1 MEGVMKQLA
10 TLIAALFTAVAFA
23 HEEDAGKGAQKLGK
37 VSFANSCG
45 PQTQAKVQ
53 RGVAMLHSFWWPEG
67 ERTFQEIAAQDPSCA
82 AIAAWGFAS
91 ILMYNP
97 FVGVVPPNVVPL
109 AQGAIA
115 KGRQLGA
122 KTEREKD
129 YLEAVGA
136 YWEDFANRSERQRA
150 VARSKA
156 YQALAA
162 KYPKDDEAQ
171 IFNALYLIAIQERSD
186 QTYSDSLKAA
196 AILEP
201 QFAKHPNH
209 PGIAHYLIHAYD
221 APPIAQK
228 GLPSAKRY
236 ASIAPD
242 APHALHMPSHIFTR
256 VGAWQ
261 DSIATNRRSADVAL
275 KGKEGDDALHA
286 LDYVVY
292 AQLQLGRDTEARQTM
307 TEATGIGG
315 STPRFI
321 APYAQAAM
329 PARLVVERGAW
340 REAAQLQPQQSK
352 FPFTEA
358 ITYQA
363 RAIGAARIGD
373 ASAAKAEL
381 EQITQRRDALRAA
394 KNDYWATEV
403 EVMRLSAAGWT
414 ALAENRADE
423 ALGLMREAADLEDKN
438 EKHPVTPGRI
448 LPAREQLGD
457 MLMELKRPAEA
468 LKEYEQSQKREP
480 DRFRGLYGTARFA
493 EVGARLD
500 VHGVFG
506 TKHLQELLGAADV
519 AAEDGDARRLHGA
532 HAVAHIDALAA
543 LAPFDAARAALGPGI
558 GEQHG
563 QAP

>member
-1 MEGVMKQLA
+1 MNPTPAFV
-10 TLIAALFTAVAFA
+10 AALFFA
-23 HEEDAGKGAQKLGK
+23 ASAAAHDDDAASATQKLGTVK
-37 VSFANSCG
+37 FPSSCS
-45 PQTQAKVQ
+45 PKVQ
-53 RGVAMLHSFWWPEG
+53 QKVTRGVAMLHSFWWPQG
-67 ERTFQEIAAQDPSCA
+67 EATFQEIANEDPNC

-97 FVGVVPPNVVPL
+97 FVGSVPPKDVAL
-109 AQGAIA
+109 AQAAIE
-115 KGRQLGA
+115 KGRQMKA
-122 KTEREKD
+122 SQRDKD
-129 YLEAVGA
+129 YLEAVAA
-136 YWEDFANRSERQRA
+136 YWDDFANKTERQRSL
-150 VARSKA
+150 ARSAA
-156 YQALAA
+156 YEKLAA

-171 IFNALYLIAIQERSD
+171 IFNGLYLIAIQQASD
-186 QTYSDSLKAA
+186 QTYSNSLKAA
-196 AILEP
+196 AILEK
-201 QFAKHPNH
+201 QFAKHPSH

-261 DSIATNRRSADVAL
+261 DSITTNRRSASVAL
-275 KGKEGDDALHA
+275 RGKEGDDALHA

-292 AQLQLGRDTEARQTM
+292 AQLQLGRDSEARNTVS
-307 TEATGIGG
+307 EAMAITG

-340 REAAQLQPQQSK
+340 REAAQLQPAQSK

-363 RAIGAARIGD
+363 RAIGAARMGD
-373 ASAAKAEL
+373 AAAAKADVD
-381 EQITQRRDALRAA
+381 QITQRRDALRAA
-394 KNDYWATEV
+394 KNEYWATEV
-403 EVMRLSAAGWT
+403 EIMRLSAAAWT
-414 ALAENRADE
+414 TLAENRADQ

-457 MLMELKRPAEA
+457 MLMELKRPGEA
-468 LKEYEQSQKREP
+468 LKEYERSQKREP
-480 DRFRGLYGTARFA
+480 DRFRSLYG
-493 EVGARLD
+493 
-500 VHGVFG
+500 
-506 TKHLQELLGAADV
+506 AAL
-519 AAEDGDARRLHGA
+519 AAEMSGDARAAQRYYARLVQ
-532 HAVAHIDALAA
+532 VAGKGD
-543 LAPFDAARAALGPGI
+543 ARAELTLARAYLT
-558 GEQHG
+558 Q
-563 QAP
+563 

>member
-1 MEGVMKQLA
+1 MTRLLSTLA
-10 TLIAALFTAVAFA
+10 VSLFMTCTFA
-23 HEEDAGKGAQKLGK
+23 HEEDAKRAVEKVGK
-37 VSFANSCG
+37 VGFANSCS
-45 PQTQAKVQ
+45 PQTKAKLQ

-67 ERTFQEIAAQDPSCA
+67 ERTFQEIAAEDPGCA

-97 FVGVVPPNVVPL
+97 FVGLVPPNVVPL

-115 KGRQLGA
+115 KGRSLGA
-122 KTEREKD
+122 KTQREKD

-136 YWEDFANRSERQRA
+136 YWDDFASRTERQRA

-186 QTYSDSLKAA
+186 QTYGDALKAA
-196 AILEP
+196 AILEK

-261 DSIATNRRSADVAL
+261 DSISTNRRSAGVAL
-275 KGKEGDDALHA
+275 QGKEGDDALHA

-292 AQLQLGRDTEARQTM
+292 AQLQLGRDGEARKTVTEAM
-307 TEATGIGG
+307 SIGG

-329 PARLVVERGAW
+329 PARLAVERGAW
-340 REAAQLQPQQSK
+340 REAALLQPAQSK

-363 RAIGAARIGD
+363 RAIGAARMGD
-373 ASAAKAEL
+373 ATAAKADL

-403 EVMRLSAAGWT
+403 EVMRLAAAGWT
-414 ALAENRADE
+414 ALADNRPDE
-423 ALGLMREAADLEDKN
+423 ALGLMREAADLEDHN

-457 MLMELKRPAEA
+457 LLLELKRPGEA
-468 LKEYEQSQKREP
+468 LKEYERSQQREP
-480 DRFRGLYGTARFA
+480 DRFRGLYG
-493 EVGARLD
+493 
-500 VHGVFG
+500 
-506 TKHLQELLGAADV
+506 AAL
-519 AAEDGDARRLHGA
+519 AAEMAGDARTARRYYARLVQ
-532 HAVAHIDALAA
+532 VAGKGEPRAELKLAQ
-543 LAPFDAARAALGPGI
+543 I
-558 GEQHG
+558 
-563 QAP
+563 

>member
-1 MEGVMKQLA
+1 MKQLA
-10 TLIAALFTAVAFA
+10 TLIAAFFTTFVFA
-23 HEEDAGKGAQKLGK
+23 HEEDGAKAAQKIGR
-37 VSFANSCG
+37 VSFANSCSA
-45 PQTQAKVQ
+45 PVQAKVQ
-53 RGVAMLHSFWWPEG
+53 GGVAMLHSFWWPEG
-67 ERTFQEIAAQDPSCA
+67 ERTFQEIAAQDPGCA

-97 FVGVVPPNVVPL
+97 FVGVVPPNEVPR
-109 AQGAIA
+109 AQAAIA
-115 KGRQLGA
+115 KGRSLGA

-129 YLEAVGA
+129 YLEAVAA
-136 YWEDFANRSERQRA
+136 YWDDFANRTERQRA

-186 QTYSDSLKAA
+186 QTYGNALQAA
-196 AILEP
+196 EILEK
-201 QFAKHPNH
+201 QFGKHPNH

-236 ASIAPD
+236 ARIAPD

-261 DSIATNRRSADVAL
+261 DSITTNRRSAEVAL

-292 AQLQLGRDTEARQTM
+292 AQLQLGRDSEAQNTVTQAM
-307 TEATGIGG
+307 GIGG

-329 PARLVVERGAW
+329 PARLAVERGAW
-340 REAAQLQPQQSK
+340 KEAAQLQPSPSK

-363 RAIGAARIGD
+363 RTIGAARMGD
-373 ASAAKAEL
+373 ASAAKADL
-381 EQITQRRDALRAA
+381 EQIAQRRDALRAA

-403 EVMRLSAAGWT
+403 EVMRLASAAWVSF
-414 ALAENRADE
+414 ADNRADE
-423 ALGLMREAADLEDKN
+423 ALGLAREAADLEDRN

-448 LPAREQLGD
+448 LPARELLGD

-480 DRFRGLYGTARFA
+480 DRFRGLYG
-493 EVGARLD
+493 
-500 VHGVFG
+500 
-506 TKHLQELLGAADV
+506 AAL
-519 AAEDGDARRLHGA
+519 AAEMAGDARTARRYYARLVQ
-532 HAVAHIDALAA
+532 VAGKGEPRAELKLARTY
-543 LAPFDAARAALGPGI
+543 L
-558 GEQHG
+558 EQ
-563 QAP
+563 

>member
-1 MEGVMKQLA
+1 MKQFTA
-10 TLIAALFTAVAFA
+10 VIAALLAASAFA
-23 HEEDAGKGAQKLGK
+23 HEDDAKRATEKIGK
-37 VSFANSCG
+37 VNFANSCS
-45 PQTQAKVQ
+45 PQTQAKLQ

-67 ERTFQEIAAQDPSCA
+67 ERTFQELAAEDPSCA
-82 AIAAWGFAS
+82 ALAAWGFAS
-91 ILMYNP
+91 IMMYNP

-115 KGRQLGA
+115 KGRQAGA
-122 KTEREKD
+122 KTEREKE
-129 YLEAVGA
+129 YLEAVAA
-136 YWEDFANRSERQRA
+136 YWEDFANRTERQRA

-171 IFNALYLIAIQERSD
+171 IFNALYLVAIQERSD
-186 QTYSDSLKAA
+186 QTYGDSLKAA
-196 AILEP
+196 AILEK

-209 PGIAHYLIHAYD
+209 PGVAHYLIHAYD

-261 DSIATNRRSADVAL
+261 DSIATNRRSAVSAL
-275 KGKEGDDALHA
+275 QGKEGDDALHA

-292 AQLQLGRDTEARQTM
+292 AQLQLGRDSDARKTV
-307 TEATGIGG
+307 TEATGIAG

-321 APYAQAAM
+321 APYALAAM

-340 REAAQLQPQQSK
+340 REAAQLQPSQSK

-358 ITYQA
+358 LTYQA
-363 RAIGAARIGD
+363 RAIGAAHMGD
-373 ASAAKAEL
+373 ASAAKADL

-403 EVMRLSAAGWT
+403 EVMRLSAAAWVS
-414 ALAENRADE
+414 LADNKADE
-423 ALGLMREAADLEDKN
+423 ALGLMRDAAELEDRN

-448 LPAREQLGD
+448 LPARELLGD
-457 MLMELKRPAEA
+457 MLMEVKRPAEA
-468 LKEYEQSQKREP
+468 LKEYERSQQREP
-480 DRFRGLYGTARFA
+480 DRFRSLYGA
-493 EVGARLD
+493 
-500 VHGVFG
+500 
-506 TKHLQELLGAADV
+506 
-519 AAEDGDARRLHGA
+519 
-532 HAVAHIDALAA
+532 ALAA
-543 LAPFDAARAALGPGI
+543 EMAGDPRTARRYYARLMQVAGKGEPRAELQLARIYL
-558 GEQHG
+558 EQ
-563 QAP
+563 

>member
-1 MEGVMKQLA
+1 MKK
-10 TLIAALFTAVAFA
+10 LIAVLAGSFAVAAFA
-23 HEEDAGKGAQKLGK
+23 HDEDAGRATQKIGK
-37 VSFANSCG
+37 VNFANSCG

-67 ERTFQEIAAQDPSCA
+67 ERTFQEMAAEDPSCA

-91 ILMYNP
+91 IMMYNP
-97 FVGVVPPNVVPL
+97 FVGVVPPNVVPR

-115 KGRQLGA
+115 KGRELGA
-122 KTEREKD
+122 RTEREKD
-129 YLEAVGA
+129 YLEAVAA

-186 QTYSDSLKAA
+186 QTYGDSLKAA
-196 AILEP
+196 AILEK

-228 GLPSAKRY
+228 GLPSARRY
-236 ASIAPD
+236 ARIAPD

-261 DSIATNRRSADVAL
+261 DSITTNRRSADIAL
-275 KGKEGDDALHA
+275 QGKEGDDALHA

-292 AQLQLGRDTEARQTM
+292 AQLQLGRDSEARKTVTEAM
-307 TEATGIGG
+307 SIAG

-321 APYAQAAM
+321 APYAQTAM

-340 REAAQLQPQQSK
+340 REAAQLQPSQSK

-363 RAIGAARIGD
+363 RAIGAARMGD
-373 ASAAKAEL
+373 AGAAKADL

-414 ALAENRADE
+414 AFAENRADE
-423 ALGLMREAADLEDKN
+423 ALGLMREAADLEDRN

-448 LPAREQLGD
+448 LPAREQLGE

-468 LKEYEQSQKREP
+468 LKEYERSQQREP
-480 DRFRGLYGTARFA
+480 DRFRGLYG
-493 EVGARLD
+493 
-500 VHGVFG
+500 
-506 TKHLQELLGAADV
+506 AAL
-519 AAEDGDARRLHGA
+519 AAEMAGDARTARRYYGRLMQ
-532 HAVAHIDALAA
+532 VAGKGEPRAELQLAQIY
-543 LAPFDAARAALGPGI
+543 LS
-558 GEQHG
+558 Q
-563 QAP
+563 